1 MILTRT
7 LARLDSRWVVF
18 EVVIGKLKGSLE
30 LLPLPAKDFAD
41 TTMADPKLPGDIARP
56 DTLMSKFHYPLADY
70 IRKWPSIHKNPPK
83 LIHSSMS

>member
-1 MILTRT
+1 MI
-7 LARLDSRWVVF
+7 
-18 EVVIGKLKGSLE
+18 ILKIKGNLE

-41 TTMADPKLPGDIARP
+41 TTMADPKLPGDVAGP

-70 IRKWPSIHKNPPK
+70 IREWPSIHKNSPK

>member
-1 MILTRT
+1 MILTVA
-7 LARLDSRWVVF
+7 LAHGTAAGSCF
-18 EVVIGKLKGSLE
+18 KFMILKIQGNLE

-41 TTMADPKLPGDIARP
+41 TTMADPKLPGDVAGP

-70 IRKWPSIHKNPPK
+70 IWEWPSIHKNSPK